1 MPEDPANADGMY
13 VGDEVV
19 LGAQGLERYGRN
31 GHEDGEASGLGTIDR
46 ST

>member
-1 MPEDPANADGMY
+1 MPEDAANADGMH

-19 LGAQGLERYGRN
+19 SDARGLERYGRN
-31 GHEDGEASGLGTIDR
+31 GHEDGEASGLGTIER